1 MKWMKDERIVGYVLL
16 GIGLILIFFSI
27 YEMIT
32 VFTGASP
39 PPKLFNFSDIY
50 FPAAGE
56 AEPKLM
62 IAGEE
67 LNKLVAMAFWYL
79 LMFFI
84 MWAGG
89 KIASLG
95 INLIKEIKVEVK
107 EPLKKTEEKE
117 AEKTEEKKE
126 SHKE

>member
-1 MKWMKDERIVGYVLL
+1 LKWKLKDEKIVGYILL
-16 GIGLILIFFSI
+16 TIGIILIFFSI
-27 YEMIT
+27 YQMMN

-39 PPKLFNFSDIY
+39 PPSLFNFSDIH
-50 FPAAGE
+50 FPGPE
-56 AEPKLM
+56 GSSILM
-62 IAGEE
+62 VSGKE
-67 LNKLVAMAFWYL
+67 LNKLAAMAFWYM

-95 INLIKEIKVEVK
+95 VNLIKEIRVEMK

-117 AEKTEEKKE
+117 TGKTEEKKE
-126 SHKE
+126 A